1 MGWWTK
7 LAVTLGCFA
16 ALVMAGLGGV
26 SLLRLRLNLS
36 NSLPRGVYQETDE
49 PIHVGTLVAEC
60 LPPHLA
66 QLAQERGWV
75 GKGYCPTGTPP
86 ILKQVVAIA
95 GDTVEVTDYFIAV
108 NGVKIPHSATQKR
121 DSHGRDVPAI
131 PRGTYLL
138 ASGEVFLLA
147 TNIPNSWDSRYT
159 GPAQLTDIMTTARP
173 VWTEGSNER

>member
-1 MGWWTK
+1 MGWWTN
-7 LAVTLGCFA
+7 LALTLGCFA
-16 ALVMAGLGGV
+16 ALVLAGISGV

-49 PIHVGTLVAEC
+49 PIQPGTLVAEC
-60 LPPHLA
+60 LPIKLA
-66 QLAQERGWV
+66 QFAQERGWI
-75 GKGYCPTGTPP
+75 GTGYCPTGTPP

-95 GDTVEVTDYFIAV
+95 GDTVEVTDYFIEV
-108 NGVKIPHSATQKR
+108 NGVKIPHSATQKQ

-131 PRGTYLL
+131 PRGTYTL
-138 ASGEVFLLA
+138 ARGEVFLLA

-159 GPAQLTDIMTTARP
+159 GPAQLTDIITTARP